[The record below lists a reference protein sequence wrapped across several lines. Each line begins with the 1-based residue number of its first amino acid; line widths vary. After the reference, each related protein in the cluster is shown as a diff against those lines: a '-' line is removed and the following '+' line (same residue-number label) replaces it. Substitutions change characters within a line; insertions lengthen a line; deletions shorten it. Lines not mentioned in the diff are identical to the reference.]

1 MVTQV
6 ATGRSRFLAVALEH
20 VSLGYDGTQVLRD
33 LRWRVR
39 PGERWVLVGGNGAGK
54 TQLLKILAGDVW
66 PTPTGRERVRY
77 HWRGR
82 AYDEP
87 LEVKEQIAYL
97 GPERQDRYERYDWNF
112 TATAIVGTG
121 LHRSDIPLD
130 PLTSANHRRIAALL
144 KRLGIAH
151 LARRRFLTMSYGE
164 RRLVLLARAMAWN
177 PGLLLLDEVAN
188 GLDAGN
194 RERLM
199 TFLAGTARSNM
210 PWVLTTHHAA
220 DVPASAT
227 HLAVLREGR
236 IVRSGRI
243 SAAALRDAF
252 GSQPVVKSLLPEAA
266 VRKPRRP
273 QELFALERAAVY
285 VDGIR
290 ILQGIDLRVQQ
301 GECWVV
307 HGGNG
312 AGKSTLIKTVYGEHP
327 VAVGG
332 QIRRRG
338 IESGVPLQAFRGW
351 VGYIAPQLQ
360 TDHPQ
365 YLSVLDTVGSGL
377 HASIGLNQALSATER
392 RKARASLE
400 RFGLSQFETRSLRA
414 LSYGQLRRV
423 LFARAWVR
431 SPRLLLLDEPYAG
444 IDTPTR
450 ADLIRH
456 VDALIAAGLSVV
468 IATHH
473 RDEWPAGATHELEL
487 SGGRSVYCGPLRP
500 VRKHRKTTT

>member
-1 MVTQV
+1 MSSHP
-6 ATGRSRFLAVALEH
+6 ARRRSRHLEVSLEH
-20 VSLGYDGTQVLRD
+20 VSLAYDGTSVLRD
-33 LRWRVR
+33 LQWRVR

-66 PTPTGRERVRY
+66 PTPTGRERVRFRRY
-77 HWRGR
+77 GQVF
-82 AYDEP
+82 DQPEG
-87 LEVKEQIAYL
+87 VKDHVAYL

-112 TATAIVGTG
+112 TAAAIVGTG
-121 LHRSDIPLD
+121 LYRSDIPLD
-130 PLTSANHRRIAALL
+130 PLSAADRRRIGALL
-144 KRLGIAH
+144 ERLGIAH

-188 GLDAGN
+188 GLDAAN
-194 RERLM
+194 RDRLM
-199 TFLAGTARSNM
+199 RFLAVTSRSRL
-210 PWVLTTHHAA
+210 PWVLTTHHVA

-227 HLAVLREGR
+227 HLAVLRDGKILR
-236 IVRSGRI
+236 AGCIT
-243 SAAALRDAF
+243 AAALRDAF
-252 GSQPVVKSLLPEAA
+252 DHPVPLEHAPRLLPA
-266 VRKPRRP
+266 RKPGRATD
-273 QELFALERAAVY
+273 LVALERADVY

-290 ILQGIDLRVQQ
+290 ILQGIDLRVKR

-312 AGKSTLIKTVYGEHP
+312 AGKSTLLRTIYGDHP

-332 QIRRRG
+332 RIRRLG
-338 IESGVPLQAFRGW
+338 IEPGVPLQEFRAW
-351 VGYIAPQLQ
+351 VGYVAPQLQ

-365 YLSVLDTVGSGL
+365 YLGVLDTVGSGL
-377 HASIGLNQALSATER
+377 HSSIGLNQPLAASER
-392 RKARASLE
+392 RKARDALA
-400 RFGLSQFETRSLRA
+400 RFGLSGFETRSLRA

-423 LFARAWVR
+423 LFARAGVR
-431 SPRLLLLDEPYAG
+431 SPGLLLLDEPYSG

-450 ADLIRH
+450 ADLIRR
-456 VDALIAAGLSVV
+456 VDALVASGVGVV

-473 RDEWPAGATHELEL
+473 RYEWPAAATHELEL

-500 VRKHRKTTT
+500 LSKHGKAKR